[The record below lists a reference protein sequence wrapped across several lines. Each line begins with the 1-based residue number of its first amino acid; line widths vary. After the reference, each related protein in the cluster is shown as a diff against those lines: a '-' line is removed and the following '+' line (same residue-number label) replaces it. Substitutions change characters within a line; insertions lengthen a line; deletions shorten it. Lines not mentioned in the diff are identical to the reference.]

1 MTTGFLNNADNFL
14 RGLIPVALA
23 LFFVVLSVLPYGVPF
38 LATIFPALALISVYY
53 WSIHRPELFPA
64 TAVFAV
70 GFIQDIL
77 SGSPLGLTA
86 FVLLLVH
93 GFIVNQRRVFLGK
106 PFLVAWWGFGLVAI
120 GATLASWLIASMFN
134 EEVMEPFSV
143 FMQLC
148 TTVAVFPA
156 FSWLFARLQRSVMR
170 QQ

>member
-1 MTTGFLNNADNFL
+1 MTTGLLNQVDNFL
-14 RGLIPVALA
+14 RGLIPVTLT
-23 LFFVVLSVLPYGVPF
+23 LFFVILGVLPYGVPF

-64 TAVFAV
+64 TAVFAI

-86 FVLLLVH
+86 FILLLVH

-106 PFLVAWWGFGLVAI
+106 SFLVAWWGFGLVAI
-120 GATLASWLIASMFN
+120 GATLVSWLIASLFN
-134 EEVMEPFSV
+134 EMVMEPLSV

-156 FSWLFARLQRSVMR
+156 FSWLFAKLQGGLMR